1 MVNSPTIFQEAVAYL
16 LKPLNKSGLQEYH
29 YMDDLLIWQDKKQ
42 DQKLTLEN
50 FKQQAQRALTE

>member
-1 MVNSPTIFQEAVAYL
+1 
-16 LKPLNKSGLQEYH
+16 
-29 YMDDLLIWQDKKQ
+29 MDDLLIWQDKKQ